1 MVVSY
6 SRRSRACQQRAGCRQ
21 SVPGGEPG
29 FWEGPGT
36 AGLADGYMLGTPTL
50 PSGRQLSLEKNKGMN
65 CSFNPLFCEVCDSSQ
80 LLLLREQVRGQGT
93 HTQEP
98 CWGHEGPCS
107 RAPSGPHPGLA
118 LEIPYVPWDLLKQSG
133 GRTQTTQTCTRE
145 IQCPLVPRN
154 RRWQA
159 QPIPSSSQGISK
171 HAKKP

>member
-1 MVVSY
+1 MQ
-6 SRRSRACQQRAGCRQ
+6 AECA
-21 SVPGGEPG
+21 GGETG

-65 CSFNPLFCEVCDSSQ
+65 CSFSPLFCKVCDSSQ

-98 CWGHEGPCS
+98 CWGHEGPCC
-107 RAPSGPHPGLA
+107 LA
-118 LEIPYVPWDLLKQSG
+118 LEILYVPWYLLKQSV

-145 IQCPLVPRN
+145 IQSPLVPRN
-154 RRWQA
+154 RLRQA